1 MLITEGHL
9 SKVMHHRKSRELSP
23 SREGNNLPSPPRS
36 SKNKAPATPPTEE
49 AIAAENEKKKA
60 SFIKRCITGFSLIG
74 VYILIIYGGHLYV
87 SLLVLMLQSM
97 IFREL
102 VNVRYRANAEKNLP
116 WFRTIQWCWF
126 GIAMLYNYGDT
137 PQAFIRPDSDE
148 YIYVWIRWYSRY
160 HSWISFLLYALVFV
174 FSVLSLKKGYY
185 KYQMGQLTWT
195 IVTLC
200 LIVFQMRYVLNN
212 IFQGLFWFFFPS
224 ALVVCNDCFA
234 YFCGKLWGKKFIKA
248 NFLKLSP
255 NKTWEGFIGALFCTL
270 VFAFFSSSFLASIS
284 WMTCPLNTLPEF
296 FPEPLSCNVHPVFV
310 PTWYSIPTFVTSIF
324 PTLTRIQLYP
334 IQIHAIV
341 FAIFTSIISPFGGF
355 YASAIKR
362 AYKLKDF
369 DSLLPGHGG
378 VMDRMDCQFI
388 TALFTSV
395 YCSTFIWSY
404 HTNVE
409 AILTSVMRLSIEE
422 QQQILQQLQSTL
434 SN

>member
-1 MLITEGHL
+1 MTTLHQRRG
-9 SKVMHHRKSRELSP
+9 RDLSP
-23 SREGNNLPSPPRS
+23 DASPPRS
-36 SKNKAPATPPTEE
+36 AGRAKSKAPETPTQEE
-49 AIAAENEKKKA
+49 ALAAETEKKKA
-60 SFIKRCITGFSLIG
+60 SFVKRCITGFSLIG
-74 VYILIIYGGHLYV
+74 VYSLIIYGGHLYV
-87 SLLVLMLQSM
+87 SLLVLLLQTM

-126 GIAMLYNYGDT
+126 GVAMVYNYGDT
-137 PQAFIRPDSDE
+137 SQAFLRTDSTE
-148 YIYVWIRWYSRY
+148 LVYSWLKWYSHY
-160 HSWISFLLYALVFV
+160 HSWVSFLLYALLFV

-200 LIVFQMRYVLNN
+200 LIVFQMRYVLDN

-234 YFCGKLWGKKFIKA
+234 YFCGKLWGKKFVKTQ
-248 NFLKLSP
+248 FLKLSP
-255 NKTWEGFIGALFCTL
+255 NKTWEGFIGAFFCTL
-270 VFAFFSSSFLASIS
+270 VFAFFSSAWLATLP
-284 WMTCPLNTLPEF
+284 WMTCPLDAPPQL
-296 FPEPLSCNVHPVFV
+296 FPDPLACNVHPVFV
-310 PTWYSIPTFVTSIF
+310 PASYAVPAAVTSLL
-324 PTLTRIQLYP
+324 PAVTHVQLYP
-334 IQIHAIV
+334 VQLHAIV
-341 FAIFTSIISPFGGF
+341 FASFTSVISPFGGF

-388 TALFTSV
+388 TALFTAV

-409 AILTSVMRLSIEE
+409 AIVTSVLRLSENE
-422 QQQILQQLQSTL
+422 QRQILLQLQSAIGGQA
-434 SN
+434 

>member
-1 MLITEGHL
+1 MTTTL
-9 SKVMHHRKSRELSP
+9 HHRRAASP
-23 SREGNNLPSPPRS
+23 ETSPPRAGRA
-36 SKNKAPATPPTEE
+36 KPAKEE
-49 AIAAENEKKKA
+49 VNEVDEAEKKKA

-74 VYILIIYGGHLYV
+74 VYSLIIYGGHLYV
-87 SLLVLMLQSM
+87 SLLVLLLQTM

-102 VNVRYRANAEKNLP
+102 VNVRFRVNAEKNLP

-126 GIAMLYNYGDT
+126 GVAMVYNYGDSS
-137 PQAFIRPDSDE
+137 QAFLRADSE
-148 YIYVWIRWYSRY
+148 YGWIKWYSHY
-160 HSWISFLLYALVFV
+160 HSWVSFSLYALLFV

-200 LIVFQMRYVLNN
+200 LIVFQMRYVLDN

-234 YFCGKLWGKKFIKA
+234 YFCGKLFGKKFVKTQ
-248 NFLKLSP
+248 FLKLSP
-255 NKTWEGFIGALFCTL
+255 NKTWEGFIGAFFCTL
-270 VFAFFSSSFLASIS
+270 VFAFFSASWLATLP
-284 WMTCPLNTLPEF
+284 WMTCPLESLPQF
-296 FPEPLSCNVHPVFV
+296 FPEPLTCNVHPVFV
-310 PTWYSIPTFVTSIF
+310 KTAYAVPAFVTAYVPTWTHVQLF
-324 PTLTRIQLYP
+324 PVQL
-334 IQIHAIV
+334 HAIV
-341 FAIFTSIISPFGGF
+341 FASFTSVISPFGGF

-388 TALFTSV
+388 TALFTAV

-409 AILTSVMRLSIEE
+409 AIVTSVLRLSIDE
-422 QQQILQQLQSTL
+422 QRQILLQLQSAVTA
-434 SN
+434 